1 MNSNGYQSQ
10 LSVMQ
15 IIHTVPEMQDTARA
29 WRAEGKK
36 IGLVPTMG
44 ALHEGHLSLLDV
56 IAPHCDILV
65 TSIFVNPTQFGAGED
80 LSKYPRDM
88 DGDIAKL
95 EARGCH
101 VVFAPDVNDIYPED
115 YHTYILVK
123 SLDQK
128 LCGAFRHGHFRG
140 VATVV
145 TKLFNI
151 TQCHVAVF
159 GRKDYQQALILKRM
173 ALDLNMDV
181 QILTAPI
188 FREPD
193 GLAMSSRNAYLSPE
207 ERRKAAVL
215 NQSLELADRM
225 VNEGETDCAIIQKA
239 IVTHISEPGGTKID
253 YVSLVDPLTL
263 EDKNTINGPV
273 LAAVAV
279 HIGPARLIDNRL
291 LNSDQDD
298 ILEMM

>member
-1 MNSNGYQSQ
+1 
-10 LSVMQ
+10 MQ
-15 IIHTVPEMQDTARA
+15 IIYTVPEMQDAARA
-29 WRAEGKK
+29 WRTEGKK

-44 ALHEGHLSLLDV
+44 ALHEGHLTLLDV

-65 TSIFVNPTQFGAGED
+65 TSIFVNPVQFGAGED
-80 LSKYPRDM
+80 LNKYPRDM
-88 DGDIAKL
+88 EGDIAKL
-95 EARGCH
+95 SARGCQ
-101 VVFAPDVNDIYPED
+101 VVFAPDVDDIYPKD
-115 YHTYILVK
+115 YHSYILVK
-123 SLDQK
+123 GLDQK

-151 TQCHVAVF
+151 TQCHIAVF

-225 VNEGETDCAIIQKA
+225 VDDGETDCAIIQKA
-239 IVTHISEPGGTKID
+239 MINYINEPGGTKID
-253 YVSLVDPLTL
+253 YVSLVDPITL
-263 EDKNTINGPV
+263 EDKNTIDGTV

-279 HIGPARLIDNRL
+279 HIGPARLIDNHL

-298 ILEMM
+298 ILEMT